1 MGTVSVTYKAPQ
13 GDTKI
18 VELYGHKFEDGKPT
32 QIEENDANKEAID
45 KLATHPLFETS
56 GRDTAAGTGHLL
68 KAEAE
73 ADSNGGDDEDDDE
86 EGAKAKKKKGR

>member
-1 MGTVSVTYKAPQ
+1 MGNVSVTYKAPP

-32 QIEENDANKEAID
+32 QIEENDENKEAID
-45 KLATHPLFETS
+45 KLAHHPLFETS
-56 GRDTAAGTGHLL
+56 GRAA
-68 KAEAE
+68 AE

-86 EGAKAKKKKGR
+86 EGAKGKKKKAR